1 MSGRRDVG
9 RGSFWRLVFR
19 EHADSGLSVQ
29 RFCLEKGIAHSTFYA
44 WRKKLSEELSLDH
57 RDRAGLSKRSSG
69 DKSLK
74 SSAGVKTASPVA
86 DRNDQPSVNSSA
98 NASISFVPVTFPVEN
113 EPIES
118 EPIASE
124 PIEVV
129 HPLGYIVR
137 VSRRANL
144 DCLAQ
149 IFQILDSHAMK

>member
-9 RGSFWRLVFR
+9 QSSSWRLVFQ

-29 RFCLEKGIAHSTFYA
+29 RFCIERGIAHSTFYA
-44 WRKKLSEELSLDH
+44 WRKKLNEEASLDH
-57 RDRAGLSKRSSG
+57 RDRADSSKRRSG
-69 DKSLK
+69 GKSLK
-74 SSAGVKTASPVA
+74 LSSGVKTASPGA
-86 DRNDQPSVNSSA
+86 ERNDQPTANSSA
-98 NASISFVPVTFPVEN
+98 NASMSFVPVTFPV
-113 EPIES
+113 ES

-144 DCLAQ
+144 DCLTQ